1 MQLAQL
7 CCSVSQASSGEFLP
21 SGVAHTAAATT
32 AEIMIPNVP
41 STLATRFLLNTETGF
56 IDNSYVASE

>member
-1 MQLAQL
+1 M
-7 CCSVSQASSGEFLP
+7 
-21 SGVAHTAAATT
+21 AHAAVATT

-41 STLATRFLLNTETGF
+41 SALATRFLLNVETGF